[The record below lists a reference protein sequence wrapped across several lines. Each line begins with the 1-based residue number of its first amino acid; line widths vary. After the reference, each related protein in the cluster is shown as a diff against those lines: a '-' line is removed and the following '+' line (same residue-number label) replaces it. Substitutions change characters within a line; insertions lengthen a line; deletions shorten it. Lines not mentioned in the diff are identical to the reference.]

1 MQMSLNERQIFQIN
15 SVYSSLKKEI
25 FFIEEFFMLNWQNVI
40 QYYGMN
46 MTINNKDP
54 NWASLTVDFTNGRSQ
69 IVVLHRISMSY
80 GDLLDIISYIGEGV
94 HPNAALS
101 LLTDFESIASMGG
114 ITADNEGCVTVRNT
128 IPLFGMDNLQAVQ
141 FCIENV
147 ASTADYFEANY
158 FCVDNE

>member
-1 MQMSLNERQIFQIN
+1 
-15 SVYSSLKKEI
+15 
-25 FFIEEFFMLNWQNVI
+25 MLNWQNVI

-46 MTINNKDP
+46 LSLLQNNP
-54 NWASLTVDFTNGRSQ
+54 NVGTLVIPFNNGRSQ
-69 IVVLHRISMSY
+69 CVVLNCYNTPY
-80 GDLLDIISYIGEGV
+80 GDILDIISYIGEGV
-94 HPNAALS
+94 RPNAALS

-147 ASTADYFEANY
+147 ASTADYFEATY
-158 FCVDNE
+158 FGVDNE